1 MDYPGKVIT
10 KTQVTPTQISASGNW
25 TVDDAI
31 AAVKNNNWPIAG
43 VPNPIFKSLRFNSAD
58 TAYLSRTPASAT
70 NQKTWTWSAWV
81 KRSVFGATKV
91 LFDARAS
98 GSNPV
103 HAFYFTSSDQL
114 GVFIRNASAT
124 VIGSYNTSAVFR
136 DPSAWYHITY
146 KFDSTQATAT
156 NRVQIYVNGV
166 LQTITASTTISQNA
180 DAFINSAI
188 SHGIGAEG
196 VTPTDEFDGYMTEV
210 NFVDSPVLV
219 GSTTN
224 ASTTVTLTTGTTT
237 NIGIG
242 WNVGGTNIP
251 SGATVSSITNS
262 TQFVI
267 SAAATGTGSSIS
279 IGVAPPVSEF
289 GLTNPQTG
297 QWIPKKYTGTYGT
310 NGFYLNF
317 KDATSTTTLGYDYS
331 GNANNWTT
339 NNFSVTAGTG
349 NDSLT
354 DVPTPWFAYNTGDV
368 GGIFRGNYCTMN
380 PLTVPTL
387 PTLANGNL
395 DVSVSATGVKIAQ
408 GTFQF
413 PSSGKWYY
421 ECTFNNASSGVNGMF
436 IGITSPTRSPNATR
450 STAGAYFF
458 YASSSA
464 LLNSNGSDVVTGLST
479 ISANEVFKL
488 AVDIDNSKVWIGRGS
503 IWYNSSGGTTGD
515 PAAGTN
521 PTFSISANGFT
532 PMSGFDASS
541 VSLSMNFGQ
550 RQFNS
555 TPPAGFRSLCT
566 TNLPPPAIGF
576 GLTNQ
581 ADDYFNALPYV
592 GNGTD
597 GRTVTGVGFNPDLV
611 WVKGRSNS
619 GAHVWAD
626 AVRGSD
632 KNLYSNL
639 SDAETNPTTG
649 ASGGGIGTVTTDGF
663 VLEQG
668 TVNMDLVNTNTRTYV
683 AWNWKAGGTTSTI
696 SVGQYSTSPNVP
708 SIAST
713 VSANTTSGFSV
724 VTWAA
729 SGTNPTIGHGL
740 GAVPSMII
748 AKSRNNAGYGW
759 AVYHTAIGRSKFL
772 SLEVTTAETSY
783 TNYWGTANPTNTV
796 FGTSDGAFNNNIGNM
811 VAYCF
816 ADVEG
821 YSKAFS
827 YASNNSSDN
836 AFVYLGFRP
845 RWIMIKSSTTG
856 GTNYDWVIYDTARMT
871 YNYIANTD
879 LRANLSGAEGST
891 ARNPPIDILS
901 NGFKVRG
908 SGGEIGSSTLYV
920 GMAFAEA
927 PFQFANAR

>member
-10 KTQVTPTQISASGNW
+10 KNQVTPTQISASGNW
-25 TVDDAI
+25 NVDDAI

-43 VPNPIFKSLRFNSAD
+43 VPNPISKSLRFNSAD
-58 TAYLSRTPASAT
+58 TAYLNRTPASAT

-81 KRSVFGATKV
+81 KRSALGSSEYLFAAGTGGTDTTQQGMYFNTDNTLRWTGALTLYLV
-91 LFDARAS
+91 
-98 GSNPV
+98 
-103 HAFYFTSSDQL
+103 TTQ
-114 GVFIRNASAT
+114 
-124 VIGSYNTSAVFR
+124 VFR
-136 DPSAWYHITY
+136 DTSAWYHIVFV
-146 KFDSTQATAT
+146 FDTTQATAN
-156 NRVQIYVNGV
+156 NRQRIYVNGIE
-166 LQTITASTTISQNA
+166 ITAFSTQVNPTQNLDYA
-180 DAFINSAI
+180 VNQAATFN
-188 SHGIGAEG
+188 IGRWTGASNY
-196 VTPTDEFDGYMTEV
+196 FNGYLTEI

-224 ASTTVTLTTGTTT
+224 ASTTITLTTGTTT

-279 IGVAPPVSEF
+279 IGVSPPVSAF
-289 GLTNPQTG
+289 GMTNPQTG

-331 GNANNWTT
+331 GNANNWTA
-339 NNFSVTAGTG
+339 NNFVVSPVTSAG
-349 NDSLT
+349 NDSVT

-464 LLNSNGSDVVTGLST
+464 LLNSNGTDIVTGLSA

-521 PTFSISANGFT
+521 PTFSISAIGLT

-550 RQFNS
+550 RPFAS

-611 WVKGRSNS
+611 WVKGRSVS
-619 GAHVWAD
+619 GAHVWSD
-626 AVRGSD
+626 AVRGSN
-632 KNLYSNL
+632 KNIYSNL
-639 SDAETNPTTG
+639 TDSETNPISG

-668 TVNMDLVNTNTRTYV
+668 TVNMDLVNANTSTYV
-683 AWNWKAGGTTSTI
+683 AWNWKANGAGSSNTD
-696 SVGQYSTSPNVP
+696 GQIT
-708 SIAST
+708 ST
-713 VSANTTSGFSV
+713 VSVNTTSKFSI
-724 VTWAA
+724 VTYTGNGSANQ
-729 SGTNPTIGHGL
+729 TVGHGL
-740 GAVPSMII
+740 GVAPTFGILKDRDANS
-748 AKSRNNAGYGW
+748 NNSQW
-759 AVYHTAIGRSKFL
+759 QVFHTVSGDNYAYL
-772 SLEVTTAETSY
+772 STTAAFT
-783 TNYWGTANPTNTV
+783 GTAQFYPTTASSTTV
-796 FGTSDGAFNNNIGNM
+796 TVGRD
-811 VAYCF
+811 VAATTNESGDRFVMYLF

-827 YASNNSSDN
+827 YASNNASDN

-845 RWIMIKSSTTG
+845 RWIMIKSESAG
-856 GTNYDWVIYDTARMT
+856 GTNLDWVIYDTARMT
-871 YNYIANTD
+871 YNYIANTE
-879 LRANLSGAEGST
+879 LRANLTTAEGGL